1 MRTRRKAED
10 DSAEPCPEILADLTA
25 VLAAGRAVYLTLG
38 PEGAVLSLK
47 APELF
52 AFGESIGMKWR
63 WMKPEERARAVLGW
77 IHKAAAYSR
86 KPKVRWAPA

>member
-1 MRTRRKAED
+1 MRTRRRVED
-10 DSAEPCPEILADLTA
+10 DSAEPRPEILEDLTA
-25 VLAAGRAVYLTLG
+25 VLAAGRAVYLKLG
-38 PEGAVLSLK
+38 PEGAVLSVK

-63 WMKPEERARAVLGW
+63 FMKPEERASAVLEW
-77 IHKAAAYSR
+77 IRKAAAYSR